1 MSSSVKPLSKNDPR
15 PLRGLFY
22 ALIGFF
28 VLAYFIAV
36 TRHWFDAK
44 RDIEA
49 QLRYFNSILV
59 QNTRTT
65 LKNYELVLRGLGSEL
80 IAQGALQSPSRGREL
95 IERMKS
101 IDPGMAG
108 LGLARPDGQLVLVSG
123 VPDGKPLPN
132 LLNQPET
139 RDSFIACIRSG
150 HIQLGRP
157 YYMKALNLWVNPVRV
172 PILDSQGRLVAVM
185 TAGYSIEG
193 GTTLW
198 AHTTLPPEIQMGLL
212 RDDHYLQYFYP
223 LPAGEPRATIQ
234 RTYGQPVSPETLRQL
249 AAAKRE
255 RGAMS
260 INLPRNQGRHYL
272 VYERIDEYGLL
283 AGSLIPWHA
292 IVYNWLQRLLLA
304 SLLLI
309 VFLLGGT
316 WIYRRSLARQI
327 ESDAAVAHLS
337 AWQQAVLDSADYSI
351 ISTDTAG
358 IIVSF
363 NAAAQRMLGY
373 AADEVIGKQTPALFH
388 DTDEI
393 RQHAAA
399 LTQELG
405 EPIQPGFDAF
415 VAKARRGQ
423 SEEREWTYLRRD
435 GSRIPV
441 RLSVTPLHGP
451 DGKIEG
457 FLGVAADLSAQKQT
471 QASLRDSQAR
481 YRTLFERAGDSI
493 FLMKGE
499 YFVDCNPATLEMF
512 GCTREQIVGTT
523 PYRYSPEFQPDGRLS
538 KTKAQEKIT
547 AAFGGE
553 TQFFEWRHQR
563 YDGSPFDAEVTL
575 NIVTIGDEP
584 HILATVRD
592 ISERK
597 KAEA

>member
-1 MSSSVKPLSKNDPR
+1 
-15 PLRGLFY
+15 
-22 ALIGFF
+22 
-28 VLAYFIAV
+28 
-36 TRHWFDAK
+36 
-44 RDIEA
+44 
-49 QLRYFNSILV
+49 
-59 QNTRTT
+59 
-65 LKNYELVLRGLGSEL
+65 
-80 IAQGALQSPSRGREL
+80 
-95 IERMKS
+95 
-101 IDPGMAG
+101 
-108 LGLARPDGQLVLVSG
+108 
-123 VPDGKPLPN
+123 
-132 LLNQPET
+132 
-139 RDSFIACIRSG
+139 
-150 HIQLGRP
+150 
-157 YYMKALNLWVNPVRV
+157 
-172 PILDSQGRLVAVM
+172 
-185 TAGYSIEG
+185 
-193 GTTLW
+193 
-198 AHTTLPPEIQMGLL
+198 
-212 RDDHYLQYFYP
+212 
-223 LPAGEPRATIQ
+223 
-234 RTYGQPVSPETLRQL
+234 
-249 AAAKRE
+249 
-255 RGAMS
+255 MS

-499 YFVDCNPATLEMF
+499 YFVDC
-512 GCTREQIVGTT
+512 
-523 PYRYSPEFQPDGRLS
+523 
-538 KTKAQEKIT
+538 
-547 AAFGGE
+547 
-553 TQFFEWRHQR
+553 
-563 YDGSPFDAEVTL
+563 
-575 NIVTIGDEP
+575 
-584 HILATVRD
+584 
-592 ISERK
+592 
-597 KAEA
+597 